1 MSSSAPNKPPNR
13 GRAKRHEAPT
23 PTYLVW
29 EITLA
34 CDLGCKHC
42 GSRAGKAR
50 QDELST
56 EQCLD
61 LVAQFAEAGI
71 REITLIG
78 GEAYLRDDWHVIA
91 GAISDAGMR
100 CGITTGARNLDQD
113 RVNKAVAA
121 GVHTIGISIDGLRDT
136 HDLLRGPGSFDA
148 LMGAAERIRDT
159 PIRLTT
165 NSQINRLSLP
175 ELPALAEQI
184 VAMGSKAWQIAVTV
198 PLERAADRPEL
209 VLQPHDLL
217 ELFPILVWLKRNHL
231 DPAGVTLFPA
241 NNVGYFGPY
250 AAELRRGS
258 HFGGCGAG
266 KSTLGVEA
274 DGGLK
279 ACPSLPSADY
289 RGGSLGSSTLE
300 ALSGEGSE
308 LGALS
313 RRTVDD
319 LWGYCRTCY
328 YAEECLAGCTWTSHA
343 ILGKPGNNPYCV
355 HRQLQLASQGIRES
369 IRKVEAAPGM
379 PFDYGR
385 FELVHERLDQETS
398 DALYGMSLDEIA
410 ALSSSDVSAVPK
422 ELMRKRLRVL

>member
-1 MSSSAPNKPPNR
+1 MKASR
-13 GRAKRHEAPT
+13 GRARRGEVPT

-50 QDELST
+50 ESELST
-56 EQCLD
+56 EKCLE
-61 LVAQFAEAGI
+61 LVEQFAEAGI

-78 GEAYLRDDWHVIA
+78 GEAYLRDDWHIIA
-91 GAISDAGMR
+91 AAISNAGIR

-113 RVNKAVAA
+113 RVDKAVAA
-121 GVHTIGISIDGLRDT
+121 GVHTIGISIDGLQHT
-136 HDLLRGPGSFDA
+136 HDMLRGPGSFAA
-148 LMGAAERIRDT
+148 LLGAAERISKS

-175 ELPALAEQI
+175 ELPALADRI

-198 PLERAADRPEL
+198 PLGRAADRPEL
-209 VLQPHDLL
+209 VLQPYDLL
-217 ELFPILVWLKRNHL
+217 ELFPLLVWLKRNHL
-231 DPAGVTLFPA
+231 DPAGVRLFPA

-250 AAELRRGS
+250 SAELRSGS

-266 KSTLGVEA
+266 RTTLGVEA
-274 DGGLK
+274 DGSLK

-289 RGGSLGSSTLE
+289 TVGNLETSSLESLSEDGG
-300 ALSGEGSE
+300 E
-308 LGALS
+308 LKKLS
-313 RRTVDD
+313 RRTKAD
-319 LWGYCRTCY
+319 LWGFCATCY

-343 ILGKPGNNPYCV
+343 ILGRPGNNPYCV
-355 HRQLQLASQGIRES
+355 HRQLTLAKDGIRER
-369 IRKVEAAPGM
+369 IEKVAAAPGK

-385 FELVHERLDQETS
+385 FELVHEPLELDSPSQQ
-398 DALYGMSLDEIA
+398 LLGMPVEKLVKLTRDD
-410 ALSSSDVSAVPK
+410 LSAHSKSQT
-422 ELMRKRLRVL
+422 RKRLQIL

>member
-1 MSSSAPNKPPNR
+1 MRPSR
-13 GRAKRHEAPT
+13 GRAKRGEAPT

-50 QDELST
+50 ESELST
-56 EQCLD
+56 EKCLE
-61 LVAQFAEAGI
+61 LVEQFAEAGI

-78 GEAYLRDDWHVIA
+78 GEAYLRDDWHLIA
-91 GAISDAGMR
+91 GAISAAGMR
-100 CGITTGARNLDQD
+100 CGITTGARNLSQD
-113 RVNKAVAA
+113 RVDKAVAA
-121 GVHTIGISIDGLRDT
+121 GVHTIGISIDGLQQT
-136 HDLLRGPGSFDA
+136 HDMLRGPGSFEA
-148 LMGAAERIRDT
+148 LMGAAERISKS

-175 ELPALAEQI
+175 ELPALADQI

-198 PLERAADRPEL
+198 PLGRAADRPEL
-209 VLQPHDLL
+209 ILQPHDLL

-231 DPAGVTLFPA
+231 DPAGVMLFPA

-250 AAELRRGS
+250 SAELRNGS

-266 KSTLGVEA
+266 RTTLGVEA

-289 RGGSLGSSTLE
+289 TVGNLGTTSLE
-300 ALSGEGSE
+300 ALSEADGEVKT
-308 LGALS
+308 LS
-313 RRTVDD
+313 KRTVAD
-319 LWGYCRTCY
+319 LWGFCATCY

-343 ILGKPGNNPYCV
+343 ILGRSGNNPYCV
-355 HRQLQLASQGIRES
+355 HRQAALAKDGIRES
-369 IRKVEAAPGM
+369 IRKVEKAPGK

-385 FELVHERLDQETS
+385 FELVHEAMDDEDTCET
-398 DALYGMSLDEIA
+398 LFGMSVEKLVTLGRNELS
-410 ALSSSDVSAVPK
+410 ALPMSQ
-422 ELMRKRLRVL
+422 LRKRLRVI